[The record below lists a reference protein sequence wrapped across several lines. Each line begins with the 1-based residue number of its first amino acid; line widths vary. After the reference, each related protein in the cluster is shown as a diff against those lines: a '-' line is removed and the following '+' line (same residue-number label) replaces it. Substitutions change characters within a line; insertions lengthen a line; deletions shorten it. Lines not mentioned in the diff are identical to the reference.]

1 MSTATSPQAALEV
14 TVVFSPAP
22 REVLEWALQ
31 LPAGSTVGDALAA
44 SGMAAACPGWD
55 AASATV
61 GIWGRKASL
70 DQPLRT
76 RDRIEVYRPL
86 RVDPKLAR
94 RERFRKQ
101 GVRGAGLFARQRP
114 GGKSGY

>member
-1 MSTATSPQAALEV
+1 MALSPGAAIEV
-14 TVVFSPAP
+14 VVVYSPAP
-22 REVLEWALQ
+22 REVLEWPLQ

-55 AASATV
+55 AASASV

-70 DQPLRT
+70 AQPLRP
-76 RDRIEVYRPL
+76 RDRVEVYRPL

-101 GVRGAGLFARQRP
+101 GSRAAGLFARGRP

>member
-1 MSTATSPQAALEV
+1 MSTATSGPGAIEV

-22 REVLEWALQ
+22 REVLEWPLH
-31 LPAGSTVGDALAA
+31 LPAGSTVADALAA

-55 AASATV
+55 PSSATI

-70 DQPLRT
+70 DQPLRS
-76 RDRIEVYRPL
+76 RDRVEVYRGL

-101 GVRGAGLFARQRP
+101 GARSAGLFARQRP